1 MGKNRELLKRT
12 TSSRTY
18 KLLKRRILTTEK
30 EGLCFICGPRMG
42 CNQYSYRAD
51 RSWKE
56 HRKTQYR
63 NK

>member
-30 EGLCFICGPRMG
+30 GLCFICGPHMG